1 MNVLDIVILAFLFLC
16 AVAAFFRGFVQSV
29 LWIAVWVG
37 AAFATVYAFPH
48 ASPLVRQWIANRAA
62 ADIAAGLAVF
72 VATLIMLSVVRHAIG
87 QTVRNSALSALDRSL
102 GFLFGLAFGTVLISA
117 VYFGLAS
124 WSDRRDQWPDWAR
137 EARLLPVV
145 ERATLAMCSVAPKRV
160 RDQCD
165 RVVGSTAR
173 SSPRDIE
180 REFERLAAPP
190 AGAGT
195 QDSRPGYKEQERK
208 DLDRLFESTR

>member
-1 MNVLDIVILAFLFLC
+1 MNALDIAILGVLFLC

-37 AAFATVYAFPH
+37 AAAATAQAFPYV
-48 ASPLVRQWIANRAA
+48 SPLARQWVTNRAI

-72 VATLIMLSVVRHAIG
+72 VASLIVLSIVRHAIG
-87 QTVRNSALSALDRSL
+87 RTVRNSALSALDRSL

-117 VYFGLAS
+117 VYFGLAA
-124 WSDRRDQWPDWAR
+124 WSDRRDEWPDWAR
-137 EARLLPVV
+137 EARLLPAV
-145 ERATLAMCSVAPKRV
+145 ERATLAMCSVAPKRL

-165 RVVGSTAR
+165 RVVGPTAR
-173 SSPRDIE
+173 SSPGDIE

-190 AGAGT
+190 AGPGT
-195 QDSRPGYKEQERK
+195 QDSRPGYKDQERRE
-208 DLDRLFESTR
+208 LDRLFESTR